1 VGGWVIDR
9 SGSMIADDVRRSSF
23 IVPDRPTFDVRRPTK
38 KVVVVVVVVVAATL
52 LLVLVLL
59 LRSSRC
65 LEATAAAVGCPR

>member
-1 VGGWVIDR
+1 
-9 SGSMIADDVRRSSF
+9 MIADDVRRSSSL

-52 LLVLVLL
+52 VLVLVLL

-65 LEATAAAVGCPR
+65 LEATVAAVSCPR